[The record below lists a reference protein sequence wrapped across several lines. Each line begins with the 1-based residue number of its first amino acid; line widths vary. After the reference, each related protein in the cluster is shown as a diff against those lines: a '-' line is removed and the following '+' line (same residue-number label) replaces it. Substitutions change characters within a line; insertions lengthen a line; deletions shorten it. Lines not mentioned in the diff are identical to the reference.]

1 MLFLYVRHG
10 NPIYDP
16 DSLTEEGHAQAE
28 ALSKRLSK
36 YGVDEIYASTSNRA
50 RLTAKPTCEKLGLEA
65 TLLDWANEGH
75 AFRDTSVQ
83 KEDGNRQWCFYSLK
97 YRSAFTR
104 PDVRALGEKW
114 YEHELFKEDN
124 FAAGVQRVDRE
135 VDEFFRSLGY
145 EHERETGRFKAIQP
159 NEKRVALFAH
169 QGFGM
174 LFLSSVLGIPYNEF
188 CVRFD
193 ISCSSMTAIRF
204 GVSADGYVYPKLMQL
219 SNDGHLYKEGLSTL
233 YNCDLE
239 L

>member
-10 NPIYDP
+10 DPIYEP
-16 DSLTEEGHAQAE
+16 DSLTEEGHRQAE
-28 ALSKRLSK
+28 ALSKRLAR

-65 TLLDWANEGH
+65 TLLDWANEYY
-75 AFRDTSVQ
+75 AFCDMSVR
-83 KEDGNRQWCFYSLK
+83 KEDDTRCWCFYSA
-97 YRSAFTR
+97 AFKEKFVH
-104 PDVRALGEKW
+104 PEVRALGNKW
-114 YEHELFKEDN
+114 YEHELFKDEG

-135 VDEFFRSLGY
+135 ADEFFRSLGY

-169 QGFGM
+169 QGFGL

-193 ISCSSMTAIRF
+193 LSCSSMTAIRF
-204 GVSADGYVYPKLMQL
+204 DVSADGYVYPKLMQL

-233 YNCDLE
+233 YNGELE

>member
-10 NPIYDP
+10 DPIYEP
-16 DSLTEEGHAQAE
+16 DSLTDEGRRQAE

-36 YGVDEIYASTSNRA
+36 FGLDEIYASTSNRA
-50 RLTAKPTCEKLGLEA
+50 QLTAKPTCEKLGLTA

-75 AFRDTSVQ
+75 AFHDTSVR
-83 KEDGNRQWCFYSLK
+83 KDDGSRQWGFHNGK
-97 YRSAFTR
+97 YKEYFTR
-104 PDVRALGEKW
+104 PDVRALGNKW
-114 YEHELFKEDN
+114 YEHELFKDEN

-135 VDEFFRSLGY
+135 VDEFFLSLGY
-145 EHERETGRFKAIQP
+145 EHERATGRFKAVQP

-174 LFLSSVLGIPYNEF
+174 MFLSSVLGIPYNEF
-188 CVRFD
+188 CMRFD
-193 ISCSSMTAIRF
+193 LSCSSMTAIRF
-204 GVSADGYVYPKLMQL
+204 GVDADGYVYPRLIQL

-233 YNCDLE
+233 YNYDIE